1 LGVAFF
7 GVAFFAVAAF
17 FAAGFLVVDAFL
29 VVLGSSG
36 ALVLVMR
43 PDLVLPNTR
52 ETSASTAGA
61 GAAVFLGLPALAL
74 GLAAAALVAVVVAF
88 FAAAGFLAVVA
99 LAFYGTLVDVY
110 KRRRG
115 EILTVVV
122 VVVVAVVAFL
132 ALVAAGFF
140 STAFFSTLGSAF
152 LGAAAGL
159 LSFLASFTGPDAP
172 IERDVVSKLRLKLRL
187 GGHPTRHE
195 TRWTRQQTGD
205 DGKTHPLGA

>member
-1 LGVAFF
+1 
-7 GVAFFAVAAF
+7 VAFFAVAAF

-29 VVLGSSG
+29 VVFGSSG

-110 KRRRG
+110 KRRSA

-122 VVVVAVVAFL
+122 VVVVVAFL

-172 IERDVVSKLRLKLRL
+172 IERDMVSKLRLKLRL

-195 TRWTRQQTGD
+195 TRRTRQQTGD

>member
-1 LGVAFF
+1 
-7 GVAFFAVAAF
+7 VAFFAVAAF

-29 VVLGSSG
+29 VVFGSSG

-110 KRRRG
+110 KRRSG

-122 VVVVAVVAFL
+122 VVVAFL

-172 IERDVVSKLRLKLRL
+172 IERDMVSKLRLKLRL

-195 TRWTRQQTGD
+195 TRRTRQQTGD

>member
-1 LGVAFF
+1 
-7 GVAFFAVAAF
+7 VAFFAVAAF

-29 VVLGSSG
+29 VVFGSSG

-122 VVVVAVVAFL
+122 VVAVVAFL

-172 IERDVVSKLRLKLRL
+172 IERDMVSKLRLKLRL

-195 TRWTRQQTGD
+195 TRRTRQQTGD

>member
-1 LGVAFF
+1 
-7 GVAFFAVAAF
+7 VAFFAVAAF

-29 VVLGSSG
+29 VVFGSSG

-110 KRRRG
+110 KRRRD
-115 EILTVVV
+115 EILTVV

-172 IERDVVSKLRLKLRL
+172 IERDMVSKLRLKLRL

-195 TRWTRQQTGD
+195 TRRTRQQTGD